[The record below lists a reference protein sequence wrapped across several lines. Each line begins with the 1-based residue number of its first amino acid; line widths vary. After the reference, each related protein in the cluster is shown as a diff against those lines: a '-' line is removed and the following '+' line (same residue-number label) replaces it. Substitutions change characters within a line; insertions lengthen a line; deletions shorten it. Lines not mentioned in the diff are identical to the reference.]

1 MAIDFPPALPPQLT
15 TVQYIESVAGA
26 GAPYTGMVNGYE
38 LRVSGTHYLSNDE
51 LDAIFK
57 AAKTPSQAIFLMNS
71 LVLRKGHLLV
81 TMQYA
86 PDSNVVYVHALQG
99 KVADVQGGGVQ
110 EFFEELR
117 GEQDLTRAEFERA
130 RVMANVKSLRT
141 GIDYSVS
148 YDADTQNAED
158 ISLIFDETPVEDHDA
173 TDVFFQIGN
182 QGSRYVGRYF
192 GNAGISHNF
201 ENGTRATFGYETAFT
216 DLGESRNGEDY
227 HRFQLAADRAFSTG
241 LYGITASHTEYSQ
254 NFGPVPITTTT
265 GGGTPLCDLLG
276 PLGGLLGCSA
286 TGGTTTTTTQ
296 NLSLDADINT
306 IALSGEQV
314 LSADLTHR
322 FNLFE
327 RIEYIDSQIDAGAFG
342 SLQDEKYGTVEFGA
356 KYFAAKLLNG
366 KTFRWSA
373 QLSLKAGVT
382 GDSGT
387 LGTAVATAPEVGPA
401 TRTAEFV
408 TILPRL
414 SAKLPMSDTSEFNL
428 NFLGQF
434 ADEQLPQQ
442 QQWVLGGMSALS
454 AYLPGVMSGDS
465 GYFITADFTH
475 KFVAGGLDLSA
486 AVFAEYGAAQ
496 FENASGA
503 LGDERS
509 IADMGV
515 RVSAQ
520 MGWGVTVDAVAARPL
535 MDDGFA
541 SSRELDKLEADFYL
555 VLKKVF

>member
-15 TVQYIESVAGA
+15 TPQYIESVSGA
-26 GAPYTGMVNGYE
+26 SASYNGKVNGYE

-51 LDAIFK
+51 LDAIFV

-86 PDSNVVYVHALQG
+86 PDSNVVYIHAVQG
-99 KVADVQGGGVQ
+99 RVADVQGNQLG
-110 EFFEELR
+110 EFFEGLV
-117 GEQDLTRAEFERA
+117 GDADLTRAEFERA
-130 RVMANVKSLRT
+130 RVMANVKSQRI
-141 GIDYSVS
+141 GMDYSVS
-148 YDADTQNAED
+148 YQNDANNPED
-158 ISLIFDETPVEDHDA
+158 VVLVFEPRPVEDFDS
-173 TDVFFQIGN
+173 TDVVFQIGN

-192 GNAGISHNF
+192 GDVGISHNF

-227 HRFQLAADRAFSTG
+227 HRFQLSADRAFSTG
-241 LYGITASHTEYSQ
+241 LYGITASHTEYTQ
-254 NFGPVPITTTT
+254 NFGPVPITTIT

-286 TGGTTTTTTQ
+286 PTTTTTTQ
-296 NLSLDADINT
+296 NLSLDADINAV
-306 IALSGEQV
+306 ALTGEQV

-327 RIEYIDSQIDAGAFG
+327 RVEYIDSQIDAGMFG
-342 SLQDEKYGTVEFGA
+342 SLQDEKYGTVELGA
-356 KYFAAKLLNG
+356 KYFSATLIDG

-373 QLSLKAGVT
+373 QWSLKAGVT

-387 LGTAVATAPEVGPA
+387 LGTATATSPEVGPT

-408 TILPRL
+408 VVLPKVA
-414 SAKLPMSDTSEFNL
+414 AKLPLSDASEL
-428 NFLGQF
+428 NFNFSAQI

-454 AYLPGVMSGDS
+454 AYLPGVLSGDS
-465 GYFITADFTH
+465 GYFTAADFTH
-475 KFVAGGLDLSA
+475 KFILGGVDLSA
-486 AVFAEYGAAQ
+486 SVFVEYGASQ
-496 FENASGA
+496 FENASGSA
-503 LGDERS
+503 GAERS
-509 IADMGV
+509 IADMGA
-515 RVSAQ
+515 RIGADL
-520 MGWGVTVDAVAARPL
+520 GWGITLDAVAARPL
-535 MDDGFA
+535 MDDGFE
-541 SSRELDKLEADFYL
+541 SSDELDKLEADFYV